1 MNPGT
6 RTKDKRYELWRYRI
20 FFITWISYFGFY
32 LTRKSFSVAKIGM
45 AQDPDILL
53 TKIQMS
59 EIEAA
64 YLFAYAVGQ
73 FVWGMF
79 GDRFGPR
86 KILLTG
92 LLCSVLVAVVMG
104 LSSTVILF
112 GVLFCIQGL
121 CQSTG
126 WAPLVKNM
134 SYWFSQEERGTIMGW
149 WATNY
154 AIGGFVAS
162 PFAGL
167 CADYFTNWRYGFF
180 GPATVLFVIWALV
193 LVLQKN
199 KPQDVGLK
207 PIEEYHNVRKAV
219 LSDSDGVVEEGSWK
233 ATLVVIKTPMVL
245 ILGIFY
251 FFLKPARYAILFWG
265 PLYISEKLGTGM
277 TKSAVVSVCFEL
289 GGPLGILAV
298 GYISDKLFRSRRM
311 PISIICLIA
320 LSALLFSFNYLAGYL
335 NTLLIA
341 GLLFAIGFLLF
352 GPDSLLSGAAAVDF
366 GTKTGASTAS
376 GFINGMGA
384 IGAILGG
391 ALPGVIASRWGW
403 EPLFYMLGITTLL
416 SAIVLIPKWNALPK
430 TADG

>member
-1 MNPGT
+1 MNQVVK
-6 RTKDKRYELWRYRI
+6 TKDKRYEFWRYRI
-20 FFITWISYFGFY
+20 FFITWISYVGFY

-59 EIEAA
+59 QIEAA
-64 YLFAYAVGQ
+64 YLIAYAVGQ
-73 FVWGMF
+73 FVWGISGDKF
-79 GDRFGPR
+79 GTR

-92 LLCSVLVAVVMG
+92 LLCSVLIAVAMG

-112 GVLFCIQGL
+112 GVLFCIQGI

-154 AIGGFVAS
+154 AIGGFIAS

-180 GPATVLFVIWALV
+180 GPATALFVIWALV

-199 KPQDVGLK
+199 KPEDVGLES
-207 PIEEYHNVRKAV
+207 IEEYHNIKQAV
-219 LSDSDGVVEEGSWK
+219 LSDDDGVVEEGSWK
-233 ATLVVIKTPMVL
+233 STLLIIKTPMVL
-245 ILGIFY
+245 ILGAFY
-251 FFLKPARYAILFWG
+251 FFLKPARYAIVFWG

-277 TKSAVVSVCFEL
+277 TKSAVVSVFFEL
-289 GGPLGILAV
+289 GGPLGILAA
-298 GYISDKLFRSRRM
+298 GYISDKAFQSRRM
-311 PISIICLIA
+311 PISIICLIG
-320 LSALLFSFNYLAGYL
+320 LSILLFSFNYLAGYQ

-341 GLLFAIGFLLF
+341 CLLFAIGFLLY

-366 GTKTGASTAS
+366 GTKAGASTAV

-391 ALPGVIASRWGW
+391 ALPGVIATKWGW
-403 EPLFYMLGITTLL
+403 EPLFIMLGITTTL
-416 SAIVLIPKWNALPK
+416 ATIVLIPKWNALPE
-430 TADG
+430 TQGD

>member
-1 MNPGT
+1 MNQGIK
-6 RTKDKRYELWRYRI
+6 TKDKRYEFWRYRI

-45 AQDPDILL
+45 AKDPDILL

-59 EIEAA
+59 QIEAA
-64 YLFAYAVGQ
+64 YLIAYAVGQ
-73 FVWGMF
+73 FVWGIF
-79 GDRFGPR
+79 GDKFGPR

-162 PFAGL
+162 PFAGF

-180 GPATVLFVIWALV
+180 GPATALFVIWALV
-193 LVLQKN
+193 LVLQED
-199 KPQDVGLK
+199 KPEDVGLK
-207 PIEEYHNVRKAV
+207 SIEEYHKVKQAV
-219 LSDSDGVVEEGSWK
+219 LSDDDGAVEEGSWK
-233 ATLVVIKTPMVL
+233 STLVVVKTPMVL
-245 ILGIFY
+245 ILGAFY
-251 FFLKPARYAILFWG
+251 FFLKPVRYAILFWG

-277 TKSAVVSVCFEL
+277 TRSAVVSVCFEL
-289 GGPLGILAV
+289 GGPLGILSA
-298 GYISDKLFRSRRM
+298 GYISDKVFRSRRM
-311 PISIICLIA
+311 PISIICLIG
-320 LSALLFSFNYLAGYL
+320 LSIVLFSFNYLAGYQ
-335 NTLLIA
+335 NTLLVA
-341 GLLFAIGFLLF
+341 CLLFAIGFLLY

-391 ALPGVIASRWGW
+391 ALPGVIATKWGW
-403 EPLFYMLGITTLL
+403 EPLFYMLGITTML

-430 TADG
+430 TLDD